1 MRFDDLATASVAIL
15 GLGREG
21 QAVWRQIRSRFP
33 EKMIHLFAE
42 SAGDDGFVETL
53 DADLDRCHFG
63 PLDVDQLKQ
72 FDILIRSA
80 GISPY
85 RDELQQ
91 LKSLGVRFT
100 TANSLW
106 FAENPDAKTICI
118 SGTKGKSTTA
128 ALITHLLNCAGVNA
142 CLSGNIG
149 RPMLECES
157 VGVDW
162 WVIELSS
169 YQLSDLE
176 AEVDIAL
183 LLNLSDEH
191 IDWHGGA
198 ERYRADKLKLAN
210 MVRRGRLIANY
221 SDSML
226 LESLAGF
233 EGVTWFNGV
242 VGWQAGQN
250 KVSCRPGRWGS
261 DGVATTG
268 VVPSTGAV
276 ESGMEVRAVA
286 APVSLPG
293 EHNMQNLAAALTVI
307 DELGLKIP
315 DLDQV
320 LASFGGLPHRL
331 QTIGYK
337 KGIRYVDDSISTTPV
352 SVTVALDTIGAESVV
367 LLLGGL
373 DRGLDWRS
381 FAKAQSG
388 KGAEKL
394 PAAIIT
400 MPDNGPRILASLEE
414 FEVEPVGGLHA
425 VENLSQAVAL
435 AQTLV
440 PEKGCILLSPGAP
453 SFPHFRDFEDRGDQF
468 ANYAGIE
475 K

>member
-21 QAVWRQIRSRFP
+21 QSVWRQIRRRYPDKRVHF
-33 EKMIHLFAE
+33 FAE

-53 DADLDRCHFG
+53 NPDLDHYHFG
-63 PLDVDQLKQ
+63 SLDVDQLKQ
-72 FDILIRSA
+72 FDLLVRSA

-85 RDELQQ
+85 RVELQQ
-91 LKSLGVRFT
+91 LRSLGVRFT

-128 ALITHLLNCAGVNA
+128 ALIAHLLNCAGVNA

-149 RPMLECES
+149 RPMLDCDS
-157 VGVDW
+157 SGVDW

-176 AEVDIAL
+176 AEPDIAL

-198 ERYRADKLKLAN
+198 ERYRADKLKLAD
-210 MVRRGRLIANY
+210 MTGHGRLIANF
-221 SDSML
+221 SDNNL
-226 LESLAGF
+226 V
-233 EGVTWFNGV
+233 EGLTGRIDTIWFNCAGS
-242 VGWQAGQN
+242 WQASGAEVIHGSGERV
-250 KVSCRPGRWGS
+250 VS
-261 DGVATTG
+261 
-268 VVPSTGAV
+268 
-276 ESGMEVRAVA
+276 

-307 DELGLKIP
+307 DELGLEIP
-315 DLDQV
+315 NLDQA
-320 LASFGGLPHRL
+320 LASFSGLPHRL

-337 KGIRYVDDSISTTPV
+337 DGIRYVDDSISTTPV

-373 DRGLDWRS
+373 DRGLDWS
-381 FAKAQSG
+381 DFARELALGPVGQ
-388 KGAEKL
+388 L

-400 MPDNGPRILASLEE
+400 MPDNGPKILASLDELG
-414 FEVEPVGGLHA
+414 VEPIGGLHA
-425 VENLSQAVAL
+425 AENLSQAVAL

-453 SFPHFRDFEDRGDQF
+453 SFPHFRDFEDRGNQF
-468 ANYAGIE
+468 ASHAGIE

>member
-1 MRFDDLATASVAIL
+1 MQFDDLAEASVAIL

-33 EKMIHLFAE
+33 EKSLHLFAE
-42 SAGDDGFVETL
+42 SAADDGFKVRL
-53 DADLDRCHFG
+53 NPDLDHCHFG
-63 PLDVDQLKQ
+63 PFDFDLLKK
-72 FDILIRSA
+72 FDLLVRSA

-85 RDELQQ
+85 RVELQQ
-91 LKSLGVRFT
+91 LRSLGVRFT

-106 FAENPDAKTICI
+106 FAENPGEKTICI

-128 ALITHLLNCAGVNA
+128 ALITHLLNYAGVNA

-149 RPMLECES
+149 RPMLDCES

-176 AEVDIAL
+176 AEADIAL

-198 ERYRADKLKLAN
+198 ARYRADKLKLAD
-210 MVRRGRLIANY
+210 MAGHGRLIANF
-221 SDSML
+221 SDPVL
-226 LESLAGF
+226 VESLTRRND
-233 EGVTWFNGV
+233 VIWFNRAGGWRANGAGV
-242 VGWQAGQN
+242 ISGNGDRV
-250 KVSCRPGRWGS
+250 VS
-261 DGVATTG
+261 
-268 VVPSTGAV
+268 
-276 ESGMEVRAVA
+276 
-286 APVSLPG
+286 APESLPG
-293 EHNMQNLAAALTVI
+293 EHNLQNLAAALTVI
-307 DELGLKIP
+307 GELGLEIP
-315 DLDQV
+315 NLDQA

-331 QTIGYK
+331 RTIAYK
-337 KGIRYVDDSISTTPV
+337 DGIRYVDDSISTTPV
-352 SVTVALDTIGAESVV
+352 SVAAALETIGYQRVV
-367 LLLGGL
+367 LLLGGM
-373 DRGLDWRS
+373 DRGLDWS
-381 FAKAQSG
+381 DFAKDLAGQS
-388 KGAEKL
+388 L
-394 PAAIIT
+394 AAIIT
-400 MPDNGPRILASLEE
+400 MPDNGPQILASLKK
-414 FEVEPVGGLHA
+414 FGVEPGRGLHA

>member
-1 MRFDDLATASVAIL
+1 MRFDDLAAASVAIL

-21 QAVWRQIRSRFP
+21 QVVWRQIRSRFP
-33 EKMIHLFAE
+33 EKTIHLFAE
-42 SAGDDGFVETL
+42 SAGDDGFIESL

-63 PLDVDQLKQ
+63 PFDVDQLKQ
-72 FDILIRSA
+72 FDLLVRSA

-91 LKSLGVRFT
+91 LKSHGVRFT

-106 FAENPDAKTICI
+106 FAENPGAKTICI

-128 ALITHLLNCAGVNA
+128 ALITHLLSCAGVNA

-149 RPMLECES
+149 RPMLDCE
-157 VGVDW
+157 GTAVDW

-176 AEVDIAL
+176 AEMDIAL

-198 ERYRADKLKLAN
+198 ERYRADKLKLAD
-210 MVRRGRLIANY
+210 MAGQGRLLANFA
-221 SDSML
+221 DQTL
-226 LESLAGF
+226 VESLKGRND
-233 EGVTWFNGV
+233 VVWFNC
-242 VGWQAGQN
+242 A
-250 KVSCRPGRWGS
+250 GRWRAGE
-261 DGVATTG
+261 A
-268 VVPSTGAV
+268 
-276 ESGMEVRAVA
+276 EVIAGKGERIVS
-286 APVSLPG
+286 APDSLPG
-293 EHNMQNLAAALTVI
+293 EHNMQNLAAALTVM
-307 DELGLKIP
+307 DELGLEIP
-315 DLDQV
+315 DIDQA
-320 LASFGGLPHRL
+320 LATFGGLPHRL

-337 KGIRYVDDSISTTPV
+337 KGVRYVDDSISTTPV
-352 SVTVALDTIGAESVV
+352 SVTVALDTIGAESVA

-373 DRGLDWRS
+373 DRGLDWS
-381 FAKAQSG
+381 DFAKALTG
-388 KGAEKL
+388 KGAGKL

-400 MPDNGPRILASLEE
+400 MPDNGPKILACLER

-425 VENLSQAVAL
+425 VENLSHAVTL